1 MGQCYMKTDANC
13 NLDGCDIEWEP
24 SQIFFEDLDKNIICM
39 NGVCKKCGGTGMG
52 RFTLEDYHND

>member
-1 MGQCYMKTDANC
+1 MKTDANC